1 VPSDVSRRRFL
12 GYLIAAPMVVA
23 AADLRAPAR
32 ADAAIPTVQVVDGF
46 DLTDVLTGAALP
58 TAGLI
63 TVAVN
68 PDGTASFALPRAE
81 VGQGITTAIAMV
93 IAEEMDLALDQ
104 VHMTLADARPELL
117 FNQLTGG
124 SNSVHSLY
132 NQVRVAA
139 AIAKGQLTAAAAKA
153 LATPAQGLKIKH
165 GIIRAPDGRATNYGS
180 LTKKAAARR
189 SKAVVARLKSPSQFS
204 LVGTPQRR
212 IDAVA
217 AVTGQKQFAL
227 DLDVPNA
234 LPTMVCRPPT
244 INGTV

>member
-1 VPSDVSRRRFL
+1 
-12 GYLIAAPMVVA
+12 
-23 AADLRAPAR
+23 
-32 ADAAIPTVQVVDGF
+32 
-46 DLTDVLTGAALP
+46 
-58 TAGLI
+58 
-63 TVAVN
+63 
-68 PDGTASFALPRAE
+68 
-81 VGQGITTAIAMV
+81 
-93 IAEEMDLALDQ
+93 
-104 VHMTLADARPELL
+104 
-117 FNQLTGG
+117 
-124 SNSVHSLY
+124 VHSLY

-180 LTKKAAARR
+180 LTKKAAAARR
-189 SKAVVARLKSPSQFS
+189 SKAVVARLKSPSQVS

>member
-1 VPSDVSRRRFL
+1 
-12 GYLIAAPMVVA
+12 MVVA

-117 FNQLTGG
+117 ST
-124 SNSVHSLY
+124 SS
-132 NQVRVAA
+132 
-139 AIAKGQLTAAAAKA
+139 
-153 LATPAQGLKIKH
+153 PAGRTRCTRSTTRSASRRPSP
-165 GIIRAPDGRATNYGS
+165 RAS
-180 LTKKAAARR
+180 
-189 SKAVVARLKSPSQFS
+189 
-204 LVGTPQRR
+204 
-212 IDAVA
+212 
-217 AVTGQKQFAL
+217 
-227 DLDVPNA
+227 
-234 LPTMVCRPPT
+234 
-244 INGTV
+244 